1 MPQINILQ
9 TEERFLQ
16 PFLVNKRRILNNIEK
31 DFVVTG
37 ESSVCINEI
46 VAKAK
51 EKYENIKDQ
60 SSALVEM
67 FDSVMGLS
75 DAELGKAYW
84 F

>member
-37 ESSVCINEI
+37 ESSACVNEI

-60 SSALVEM
+60 SNALVEM
-67 FDSVMGLS
+67 LDSVMGLS

>member
-1 MPQINILQ
+1 MSQINILQ

-60 SSALVEM
+60 SNALVEM
-67 FDSVMGLS
+67 LDSVMGLS

>member
-37 ESSVCINEI
+37 ESSACINEI

-60 SSALVEM
+60 SNALVEM

>member
-9 TEERFLQ
+9 SEERFLQ
-16 PFLVNKRRILNNIEK
+16 PFLANKRRILDNIEK

-37 ESSVCINEI
+37 ESSACVNEI

-60 SSALVEM
+60 SVTLVEM
-67 FDSVMGLS
+67 LDSVMGLS

>member
-1 MPQINILQ
+1 MSQINILQ
-9 TEERFLQ
+9 TEERFFQ

-37 ESSVCINEI
+37 ESSACVNEI
-46 VAKAK
+46 VAKVK

-60 SSALVEM
+60 SNALVEM
-67 FDSVMGLS
+67 LDSVMGLS

>member
-9 TEERFLQ
+9 SEERFLQ

-37 ESSVCINEI
+37 ESSACVNEI
-46 VAKAK
+46 IAKAK

-60 SSALVEM
+60 SNALVEM
-67 FDSVMGLS
+67 LDSVMGLS

>member
-1 MPQINILQ
+1 MSQINILQ

-16 PFLVNKRRILNNIEK
+16 PFLANKRRILNNIEK

-37 ESSVCINEI
+37 ESSACVNEI
-46 VAKAK
+46 VAKTK

-60 SSALVEM
+60 SNALVEM
-67 FDSVMGLS
+67 LDSVMGLS
-75 DAELGKAYW
+75 DTELGKAYW